1 MSEPNRMTANIILH
15 SARALAGYAA
25 GDLLESHP
33 EFRESA
39 GPAAFQRWQN
49 LLAQCLEE
57 LSAAIATSRPQLF
70 IEHVRWLQSLL
81 AARGERPLALESGL
95 DCLAKVLA
103 AELPEATAG
112 LAAGVC
118 REAGEALKQETV
130 DYAPILNPE
139 SAFGRLA
146 ASYLLALLEGDRTR
160 AMQIVTDA
168 AEAGHTVQD
177 LYMQVLLPAQEEAG
191 RMWQAAEINVAEE
204 HFATATTRMVMA
216 QLRGRALAKD
226 PNGKTLVASAVAG
239 NQHDIGL
246 QAVADFFEIDGWRV
260 IQLGS
265 DMPVHDLVQAVAFY
279 HADLLGLS
287 VCLHGQLTTLK
298 QTIDAVRNSQGGA
311 AVKILVGG
319 RGLTGVGE
327 LAAEFGADGYASDP
341 IEAVALGN
349 ALVGLTSDP
358 PDGGVGA
365 S

>member
-1 MSEPNRMTANIILH
+1 MAANIILH

-25 GDLLESHP
+25 GDLLESQP

-57 LSAAIATSRPQLF
+57 LAAAIATSRPQLF
-70 IEHVRWLQSLL
+70 VEHVRWLQSLL
-81 AARGERPLALESGL
+81 AARGEQPLALQTAL
-95 DCLAKVLA
+95 DCLERVLA
-103 AELPEATAG
+103 SELPEAPAG
-112 LAAGVC
+112 VAAGVC
-118 REAGEALKQETV
+118 REAGEALKQGTA
-130 DYAPILNPE
+130 DSAPIMTPE
-139 SAFGRLA
+139 SVFGRLA
-146 ASYLLALLEGDRTR
+146 ASYLLALMEGDRTR
-160 AMQIVTDA
+160 AMQIVIDA

-177 LYMQVLLPAQEEAG
+177 LYLQVLLPAQEEAG

-216 QLRGRALAKD
+216 QLRGRALAKG

-298 QTIDAVRNSQGGA
+298 QTIEAVRSSESGA
-311 AVKILVGG
+311 AVKILTGG
-319 RGLTGVGE
+319 RGLTGVSE

-341 IEAVALGN
+341 IKAVALGN
-349 ALVGLTSDP
+349 ALVGLSSDRP
-358 PDGGVGA
+358 HGEVGV